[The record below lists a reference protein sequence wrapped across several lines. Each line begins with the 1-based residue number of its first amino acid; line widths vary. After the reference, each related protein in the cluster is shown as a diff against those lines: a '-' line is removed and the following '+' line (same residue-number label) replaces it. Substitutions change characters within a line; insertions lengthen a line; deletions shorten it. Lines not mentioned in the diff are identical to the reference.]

1 MYHCDPVGS
10 ISRAATTLEPVLAA
24 GALLGLAWSAGAR
37 IMPGLGIFR
46 GPLGTA
52 LLVLGA
58 ALALGRCVSSR
69 TWLKSPG
76 NMALFVLTA
85 TFNLVIGIHY
95 AANLRV
101 SGDEPH
107 YLLMAQSL
115 WREGDLDLRD
125 NLAREEYREYTP
137 GPIAPH
143 WGAPRRDGRPFP
155 AHSPGLPFL
164 LAPIYAS
171 FGRLGCVALLSL
183 LAAWLSVEVRV
194 LGRSLLGPGPDL
206 MAWLVMMGPPV
217 VFYAFHLY
225 TEVPSAL
232 ALTLA
237 LRLILGKR
245 GPAAAAAAALAGSA
259 LPWLHLKM
267 IPAAVALGVVAL
279 ASLRGRPRA
288 VFFAVS
294 GLAAGAFLAYY
305 ALVFGTPLPT
315 AIYGGVPADLAPRM
329 PLRALVGLLLDR
341 SFGLLPHAPV
351 FLLALAGIPA
361 LRHRQVWPHALVAVS
376 VLAPILTWR
385 MWWGGQCPPGRFLV
399 PLVPFLALAAAACVA
414 RSVAR
419 AGGCLRRTPQTPPP
433 LRRSESGSAAR
444 PDRGLA
450 RWRVVLPGLGFAL
463 AVFMAARPGELLLVN
478 RGDRP
483 TRVWAALSGDTP
495 VGRYLP
501 SLVFSD
507 PAETRTAAVWL
518 VFLAG
523 LLALHG
529 VAGESERVDRLFGG
543 LTLPLALLVAAL
555 ALIDLWAKPLDGSTQ
570 QSAISHQQRQ
580 TKPLDGGSQRTTAVS
595 TQLSATATTDGSGIS
610 SLSPGR
616 S

>member
-1 MYHCDPVGS
+1 MYHCGPVGS
-10 ISRAATTLEPVLAA
+10 IRRAATTLEPLLAA
-24 GALLGLAWSAGAR
+24 GALLGLAWSGVAR
-37 IMPGLGIFR
+37 IMPGLGVFR
-46 GPLGTA
+46 GPLGSA

-58 ALALGRCVSSR
+58 ALTLGRSVSSR
-69 TWLKSPG
+69 AWSRSPA
-76 NMALFVLTA
+76 NLALFVLA
-85 TFNLVIGIHY
+85 AAFHLVLGLHY

-164 LAPIYAS
+164 LAPIYAAW
-171 FGRLGCVALLSL
+171 GRLGCVAVLSL

-217 VFYAFHLY
+217 VFYAFHVY

-237 LRLILGKR
+237 LRLILASSGS
-245 GPAAAAAAALAGSA
+245 AAAAAAALAASA

-288 VFFAVS
+288 VFCAVS

-315 AIYGGVPADLAPRM
+315 ALYGGVPADLAPRT

-361 LRHRQVWPHALVAVS
+361 LWHLKARAHALVALA

-399 PLVPFLALAAAACVA
+399 PLVPFLALAAGACVA
-414 RSVAR
+414 AS
-419 AGGCLRRTPQTPPP
+419 T
-433 LRRSESGSAAR
+433 
-444 PDRGLA
+444 RGLV
-450 RWRVVLPGLGFAL
+450 RWRVPLAATGLAL
-463 AVFMAARPGELLLVN
+463 AAFMALQPADLLLVN

-507 PAETRTAAVWL
+507 PAEARTAAVWL
-518 VFLAG
+518 AILAG
-523 LLALHG
+523 LFALHG
-529 VAGESERVDRLFGG
+529 AAGKSERVNRLFGG
-543 LTLPLALLVAAL
+543 LTLPLALLLAGI
-555 ALIDLWAKPLDGSTQ
+555 ALIDLWAKPWG
-570 QSAISHQQRQ
+570 
-580 TKPLDGGSQRTTAVS
+580 
-595 TQLSATATTDGSGIS
+595 
-610 SLSPGR
+610 
-616 S
+616 

>member
-1 MYHCDPVGS
+1 
-10 ISRAATTLEPVLAA
+10 
-24 GALLGLAWSAGAR
+24 
-37 IMPGLGIFR
+37 MPGLGILR

-52 LLVLGA
+52 LLVLGV
-58 ALALGRCVSSR
+58 ALALGRSVSSR
-69 TWLKSPG
+69 AWPRSPG
-76 NMALFVLTA
+76 NLALFVLA
-85 TFNLVIGIHY
+85 AAFHLVLGLHY

-164 LAPIYAS
+164 LAPFYAVW
-171 FGRLGCVALLSL
+171 GRLGCVAVLSL

-217 VFYAFHLY
+217 VFYAFHVY

-232 ALTLA
+232 ALTVA
-237 LRLILGKR
+237 LRLVLGR
-245 GPAAAAAAALAGSA
+245 CGPAAAAAAALATSA

-267 IPAAVALGVVAL
+267 IPGAVALGVVAL

-305 ALVFGTPLPT
+305 GLVFGTPLPT
-315 AIYGGVPADLAPRM
+315 AIYGGVPAGLAPRA

-361 LRHRQVWPHALVAVS
+361 LWRLKARAHALVALA

-399 PLVPFLALAAAACVA
+399 PLVPFLALAAGAGVAA
-414 RSVAR
+414 
-419 AGGCLRRTPQTPPP
+419 
-433 LRRSESGSAAR
+433 SA
-444 PDRGLA
+444 RGLV
-450 RWRVVLPGLGFAL
+450 RWRAPLAATSLAL
-463 AVFMAARPGELLLVN
+463 AVFMALQPADLLLVN

-483 TRVWAALSGDTP
+483 TRVWAALSGDAA

-507 PAETRTAAVWL
+507 PAENRTAAVWL
-518 VFLAG
+518 AILAG
-523 LLALHG
+523 LFALHG
-529 VAGESERVDRLFGG
+529 AAGKSDRVDRLFGG
-543 LTLPLALLVAAL
+543 LTLPLALLLAGI
-555 ALIDLWAKPLDGSTQ
+555 ALIDLWAKPWG
-570 QSAISHQQRQ
+570 
-580 TKPLDGGSQRTTAVS
+580 
-595 TQLSATATTDGSGIS
+595 
-610 SLSPGR
+610 
-616 S
+616 